1 MGKKTAKSVYKNL
14 NTKDLITIRKR
25 QLFLDDIRRGNFT
38 LKSRDLEEKGW
49 VWALW

>member
-14 NTKDLITIRKR
+14 NTRDLIPIRRR
-25 QLFLDDIRRGNFT
+25 QIFLDDIRKGNFT
-38 LKSRDLEEKGW
+38 LKSPEEKGW